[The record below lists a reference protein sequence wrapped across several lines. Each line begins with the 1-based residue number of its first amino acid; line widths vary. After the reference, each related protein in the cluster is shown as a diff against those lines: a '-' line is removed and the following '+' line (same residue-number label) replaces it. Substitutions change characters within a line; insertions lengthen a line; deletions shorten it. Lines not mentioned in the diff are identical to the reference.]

1 MSSSNAVVPEGRRIL
16 PAYEE
21 SGEIAPKLLRR
32 FGITDGN
39 RQTLTLGMFMTQLI
53 NPYRYGLFTLLY
65 NSEGP
70 EGEMLTEYAEKE
82 WKGEKHVG
90 ETPEQV
96 AREVWSHGNK
106 ALQAL
111 ANVRPTRNVEEF
123 RRFARDTEI

>member
-1 MSSSNAVVPEGRRIL
+1 MKNQ
-16 PAYEE
+16 
-21 SGEIAPKLLRR
+21 GEIAPKLLRR

-82 WKGEKHVG
+82 WKKEKHVG
-90 ETPEQV
+90 ETPVQIIN
-96 AREVWSHGNK
+96 EVRATWQESS
-106 ALQAL
+106 
-111 ANVRPTRNVEEF
+111 
-123 RRFARDTEI
+123 